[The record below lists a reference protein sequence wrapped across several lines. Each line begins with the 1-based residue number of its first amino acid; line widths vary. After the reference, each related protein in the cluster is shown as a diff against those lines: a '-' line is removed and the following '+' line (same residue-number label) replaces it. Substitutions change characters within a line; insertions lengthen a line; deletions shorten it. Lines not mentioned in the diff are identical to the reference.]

1 MAFADGEPET
11 YFVPVQFLLG
21 DAVAEL
27 ERTNPHAI
35 IAHIDGVPAR
45 AALVD
50 SLAAGPGATLLMSMI
65 HQKLLGQGTGQLRG
79 FAHASMGQ
87 LGADGLPEP
96 KGTQF
101 EQTNSTFVLGDKFL
115 LKIYRQVES
124 GTNSEL
130 EIGQFLTNTVHR
142 APVPKVLGGL
152 KYHPDAVGAA
162 DSALL
167 VIVQEFVSSQGTAWN
182 MTMDRVG
189 AFFDRVLSA
198 PDTVCPERKLL
209 SRVARTRLEPDPVL
223 GELMGHYVTL
233 ARRLAE
239 RTAQVHLA
247 LASRKEPAAFAPE
260 AFTTMHQQSI
270 YQWTRA
276 LLVRTFE
283 QLRKL
288 VGRLP
293 EDVAPQAA
301 ALLAKESS
309 FEDRLKQ
316 VTQVKVSA
324 QRIRCHGD
332 LHLGQV
338 LHTGDDFVIIDFEG
352 EPARP
357 LNERSYKRCPLRDVM
372 GMIRSFNYATESVL
386 RNGRYR
392 EQDIERLRPWARM
405 WEDHV
410 SAVYLRSYLDTT
422 SGAPFVPDDEA
433 QVEMLLSFYEI
444 EKAIHEVSYELNNRP
459 DWLPIPIA
467 GLLGLLAV
475 EVE

>member
-1 MAFADGEPET
+1 
-11 YFVPVQFLLG
+11 
-21 DAVAEL
+21 
-27 ERTNPHAI
+27 
-35 IAHIDGVPAR
+35 
-45 AALVD
+45 
-50 SLAAGPGATLLMSMI
+50 
-65 HQKLLGQGTGQLRG
+65 
-79 FAHASMGQ
+79 
-87 LGADGLPEP
+87 
-96 KGTQF
+96 
-101 EQTNSTFVLGDKFL
+101 
-115 LKIYRQVES
+115 
-124 GTNSEL
+124 
-130 EIGQFLTNTVHR
+130 
-142 APVPKVLGGL
+142 
-152 KYHPDAVGAA
+152 
-162 DSALL
+162 
-167 VIVQEFVSSQGTAWN
+167 
-182 MTMDRVG
+182 
-189 AFFDRVLSA
+189 
-198 PDTVCPERKLL
+198 
-209 SRVARTRLEPDPVL
+209 
-223 GELMGHYVTL
+223 
-233 ARRLAE
+233 
-239 RTAQVHLA
+239 LA

-444 EKAIHEVSYELNNRP
+444 EKAIYEVSYELNNRP